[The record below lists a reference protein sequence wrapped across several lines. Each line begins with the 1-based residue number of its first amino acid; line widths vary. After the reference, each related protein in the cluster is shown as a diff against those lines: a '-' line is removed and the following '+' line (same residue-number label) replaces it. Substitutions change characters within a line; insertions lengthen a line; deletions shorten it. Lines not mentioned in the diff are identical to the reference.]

1 MATTTKKTTAPEDMP
16 GVEQV
21 TQQVREYTEQVRDY
35 SEQFVTSAKTFGTY
49 ALDAY
54 EQAASTLLGVQHKVA
69 ESVKADWLPSI
80 VPAAIE
86 ANVQFAE
93 DVNAAYLK
101 AARATLA

>member
-1 MATTTKKTTAPEDMP
+1 MATTTKKTPLEDVP
-16 GVEQV
+16 GAD
-21 TQQVREYTEQVRDY
+21 QVREYTEQARDY
-35 SEQFVTSAKTFGTY
+35 SDQLITSAKTFGNY

-54 EQAASTLLGVQHKVA
+54 EQTAKTVLQLQHKVA
-69 ESVKADWLPSI
+69 ESVKVEWLPSI

-101 AARATLA
+101 AARATLG